1 MTDHLSYLVLGLGN
15 GAVYAA
21 IGLALVMTF
30 KSSGV
35 VNFAT
40 GAVALYTAYTYVL
53 LRTGELMVPIPG
65 LPKSIHLGGPLGVV
79 PAMAIALAIAAVLG
93 VLCYALIFRPMRNAS
108 VVAKA
113 VASIGLMI
121 VLQAVIAQRVGT
133 QIPLVEPI
141 FPMKTIPIGDS
152 VAPTDRLW
160 LAGCVVGLAIVT
172 TLAFR
177 YTRFGVAT
185 EAAAE
190 SEKGAY
196 LTGLSPDKI
205 AFSNWALSSVLA
217 GLGGILIAPLVSLN
231 PVAYTMFIVPALGAT
246 LVGNFS
252 SIWLTVIAGIAIGAL
267 QSEATNLQNTFDWL
281 PKTGLSEAIPLLL
294 ILGFLVVKG
303 RPLPDR
309 GAVVRQALGRA
320 PRPERILLPA
330 LVSIVL
336 AVIALMVTTGSY
348 RAAVITSI
356 IFAVVALSQVVV
368 TGYAGQ
374 VSLAQLTLAGVGAY
388 SLSVLNTHLG
398 IPFPFAPIIAAVF
411 ATVLGVVV
419 GLPALRV
426 RGLPLTVVTLALA
439 VFLEA
444 FWFRNPSLNGGVTG
458 APIDTPRIFG
468 IDLGIGAGENY
479 PRLAFGILCLIALVL
494 VGLGVAWLRRS
505 TLGTDML
512 AVRANER
519 SAAATGI
526 NVSRTKLAAFGIG
539 AFIAGLGGSL
549 LGYQQT
555 LATAE
560 SFTVFLGISLFAV
573 MYIAGITS
581 ITGGILAGIMAPG
594 GLLYIV
600 LDRVAD
606 IGEYYTLISGIL
618 LIVSVMANPDGI
630 ASRLPHI
637 PWPALRRGP
646 GAAATT
652 EAEGR
657 EDTSRETAPPAPQI
671 DRTAPVLAVDGVG
684 VRYGAVV
691 AAEDVSFKVYPGEIV
706 GLIGPNG
713 AGKTTVI
720 DAITG
725 FAPSTGPVTLDGR
738 EISTLR
744 PHVRSR
750 QGLARSFQD
759 VELYDD
765 LSVAENVTVGA
776 SRSRSDVPVDRRVA
790 EVLAMVG
797 LDEMADAEVATLSQG
812 RRQLVSVARVLAAS
826 PMVALLD
833 EPAAGLDSTE
843 SQWLGERLRMAR
855 NAGTSILMVDHDM
868 DLVLSICDRVVVLD
882 LGKVIATGTPEQ
894 IRTDESVIRAYLG
907 MPSGAVDIDH
917 DAIPELH
924 TATHSAATETTNT
937 QEVLS

>member
-53 LRTGELMVPIPG
+53 LRDGELMVPIPG
-65 LPKSIHLGGPLGVV
+65 LPKTVQLGGPLGVF
-79 PAMAIALAIAAVLG
+79 PAMLIALVIAALLG

-133 QIPLVEPI
+133 EIPLVEPI
-141 FPMKTIPIGDS
+141 FPMKTIPIGGS

-172 TLAFR
+172 TIAFR

-217 GLGGILIAPLVSLN
+217 GLGGILIAPLVALN
-231 PVAYTMFIVPALGAT
+231 PVAYTMFIVPALAAT

-252 SIWLTVIAGIAIGAL
+252 SIWLTVTAGIAIGAM
-267 QSEATNLQNTFDWL
+267 QSEATNLQNTFDFL

-320 PRPERILLPA
+320 PRPEHILLPA
-330 LVSIVL
+330 LVSIVV

-388 SLSVLNTHLG
+388 ALSVLNTHLG
-398 IPFPFAPIIAAVF
+398 IPFPFAPLIAAVF

-444 FWFRNPSLNGGVTG
+444 FWFRNPSLNGGMAG

-468 IDLGIGAGENY
+468 IDLGIGAGEGY
-479 PRLAFGILCLIALVL
+479 PRLAFGILSLLVL
-494 VGLGVAWLRRS
+494 VVVGLGVVWLRRS

-600 LDRVAD
+600 LDRTAD

-618 LIVSVMANPDGI
+618 LIVSVMVNPDGI
-630 ASRLPHI
+630 ASRLPHV
-637 PWPALRRGP
+637 PWPALPSMHRRPAGEVAP
-646 GAAATT
+646 VAAPATAGA
-652 EAEGR
+652 
-657 EDTSRETAPPAPQI
+657 PAPAI
-671 DRTAPVLAVDGVG
+671 DRTSPVLAVDRVG

-691 AAEDVSFKVYPGEIV
+691 AAEDVSFEVFAGEIV

-720 DAITG
+720 DALTG
-725 FAPSTGPVTLDGR
+725 FAPSTGTVRLDGC
-738 EISTLR
+738 EISALR

-750 QGLARSFQD
+750 RGLGRSFQD

-765 LSVAENVTVGA
+765 LSVIENVTVGA
-776 SRSRSDVPVDRRVA
+776 SRSRSDVPADRRVA
-790 EVLAMVG
+790 NVLEMVG
-797 LDEMADAEVATLSQG
+797 LDEVADVEVATLSQG

-826 PMVALLD
+826 PRVALLD
-833 EPAAGLDSTE
+833 EPAAGLDSSE

-882 LGKVIATGTPEQ
+882 LGKVIAIGTPEQ

-907 MPSGAVDIDH
+907 MPSGELDVEH
-917 DAIPELH
+917 EAIPELH
-924 TATHSAATETTNT
+924 TATEVTSTR
-937 QEVLS
+937 EVLS